1 MMKTYM
7 PHIENEKMKMHDERK
22 IKNDL
27 AYITKY
33 NRENTVSVNIRMS
46 IKTDADI
53 LQRLDALDE
62 PKAAYIKR
70 LIREDMRKN

>member
-1 MMKTYM
+1 MKNGM
-7 PHIENEKMKMHDERK
+7 CQAAMRMMKMHDERK

-70 LIREDMRKN
+70 LIREDMSKN

>member
-1 MMKTYM
+1 
-7 PHIENEKMKMHDERK
+7 MHDERK

-33 NRENTVSVNIRMS
+33 NRENTVSVNVRMS
-46 IKTDADI
+46 VRHDADI
-53 LQRLDALDE
+53 IQRLDAIDE

-70 LIREDMRKN
+70 LIREDMSKN

>member
-1 MMKTYM
+1 MMKTDI

-27 AYITKY
+27 AYISKY
-33 NRENTVSVNIRMS
+33 NRENTVSVNVRMS
-46 IKTDADI
+46 IKKDADI
-53 LQRLDALDE
+53 LQRLDAIDE